1 MQGSQLEGGD
11 TVPHPIGKKELLLW
25 AGEVSGTQCS
35 KFEDLR
41 DGVVIMR
48 VFPSIWPRCVD
59 PRNSRKMKAA
69 PQLEW
74 ELKRNWDTIKSV
86 MTDIRLPVQ
95 LVDVAAIQQG
105 ASERATP
112 ARPALLHDES
122 DQAPRVQRRFR
133 PPIDPRLSVFLQSNA
148 SIDALSRGGA
158 LSLQPSDSDDGDDGA
173 NGAATASS
181 QGAVTA
187 LPHDTPADSRSAM
200 SPSPSAHTPLVSLL
214 GFSNDTRSS
223 RSQQQS
229 SALSLA
235 STHTGTSSNAS
246 DTQATNAQA
255 TAASQR
261 TDDRFAPAAIQPPP
275 QLTPSSSSEPRVFT
289 ALEQTT
295 IESPDDSSSFQ
306 SAHGSDVSAAAPSSR
321 ADGGKSDASSR
332 IHLTNSMSVSANLV
346 SSTFVPDPEPLAP
359 HSSRA
364 SSAVSPAV
372 ASYSGVYTATPQSA
386 RGMSLAF
393 QSASTSMWDRHDADV
408 RDRESSHGSPHVPP
422 NAAPAA
428 VSNSQRVDQLNH
440 SNLTRLHH
448 VPVQNPSVLSSAEV
462 SVTSGSHTELPTVG
476 LTWKSS
482 ALQDLG
488 EAAIAQ
494 LKVENES
501 LHRQLQLQREE
512 TAAQQARHELQLD
525 QLRQQTV
532 LEAAVFRSRIE
543 GLEAQMSSST
553 AAQEARLRR
562 EFALSS
568 SNLSDQMRL
577 VKVLGSSAV
586 QREFGDVGLE
596 EVVLTLKQQQLQLQ
610 GQVAQLQRSV
620 SADSAA
626 LAAAESSV
634 EVERK
639 RVRDLETKVAAA
651 TALPT
656 AAPSVAKL
664 INAVVVEHPGG
675 GALSLRERRL
685 VSIIEAMELEIT
697 EMHIASDCMIEA
709 FNSSQIKSS
718 SPGGKPKSALD
729 AYEEQ
734 REVLVMSDKLV
745 RAEERERYLTA
756 QVAELTRILDL
767 ERLGAGIQRD
777 SGQFRQESPHKPGA
791 ATPFAWLSQ
800 APGPGEQERLS
811 RNSAVVKALE
821 TAISCIPDSQSEM
834 SSLKAQLNVALSSFW
849 QMEVE
854 SLLLR
859 RRLFQTSALI
869 EASAERLH
877 SREKLLSEEL
887 TACRERHDETVKQ
900 LGESHLNQCLQLSK
914 QSALFQVQCEIKDI
928 VAQELKLERDAAF
941 ADLKISQTAAC
952 CSSIGAFKTMH
963 ARLLAVSQEAARFEM
978 QCALLSCI
986 WVTRFQ
992 AQTQGSALGA
1002 LDSGA
1007 ERGDIPLRAPV
1018 IQRGACQRQRRRH
1031 EIKTSEITYAASGFN
1046 VVFSDTAPPA
1056 SSDFRASSI
1065 DPSEPN
1071 QRHKRKPATGST
1083 PGLGRRRSHCC
1094 RGHKHYFCNAGRRSG
1109 VAGKSQ
1115 RFARREAA
1123 AHRKGIPSRRAPHAL
1138 LVTLA
1143 AGSTGLL
1150 PV

>member
-25 AGEVSGTQCS
+25 AGEVTGTHCS

-48 VFPSIWPRCVD
+48 VLSSIWPRCVD
-59 PRNSRKMKAA
+59 PRSSRKIKAA

-74 ELKRNWDTIKSV
+74 ELKRNWDTIRSI

-105 ASERATP
+105 
-112 ARPALLHDES
+112 
-122 DQAPRVQRRFR
+122 RFR
-133 PPIDPRLSVFLQSNA
+133 ACYNLLVLLFFMMSLTKHREFSVDFAHPIDPRLSAFLQSNA

-158 LSLQPSDSDDGDDGA
+158 LSLQPSDSDDGNDGA
-173 NGAATASS
+173 NGSTNAFSE
-181 QGAVTA
+181 GAPMA
-187 LPHDTPADSRSAM
+187 LPPHVTPVDRRSAT
-200 SPSPSAHTPLVSLL
+200 SSSPSAHTPLVALL
-214 GFSNDTRSS
+214 GFSNDTLSS
-223 RSQQQS
+223 RSERRS
-229 SALSLA
+229 SALSLD
-235 STHTGTSSNAS
+235 STLTGTSSNGLDSQLAVPIS
-246 DTQATNAQA
+246 AQA

-261 TDDRFAPAAIQPPP
+261 TDDHVASAAVQPPP
-275 QLTPSSSSEPRVFT
+275 RSPSSSSSDPRVFT
-289 ALEQTT
+289 ALEQPL
-295 IESPDDSSSFQ
+295 IESAHDSSSLQ
-306 SAHGSDVSAAAPSSR
+306 AAHGSDVSSAAPSSR
-321 ADGGKSDASSR
+321 GDDGNGDASSR
-332 IHLTNSMSVSANLV
+332 IQLTNSMSVSANLV
-346 SSTFVPDPEPLAP
+346 SSTFTPDPELLAP
-359 HSSRA
+359 HSSHS

-372 ASYSGVYTATPQSA
+372 ASYSGVYTTTPQSA
-386 RGMSLAF
+386 RVMSLTF
-393 QSASTSMWDRHDADV
+393 QSTSSSQRDRHDSSEA
-408 RDRESSHGSPHVPP
+408 RDHESSHGSPNVLPK
-422 NAAPAA
+422 AAPAA
-428 VSNSQRVDQLNH
+428 VSNSQDVGQPNH
-440 SNLTRLHH
+440 AHFTRLHY
-448 VPVQNPSVLSSAEV
+448 VPVQNPSVLSSVPAT
-462 SVTSGSHTELPTVG
+462 VTSVSHTALPTVG

-482 ALQDLG
+482 ALQDHG

-512 TAAQQARHELQLD
+512 AAAQQARHELQLD

-543 GLEAQMSSST
+543 GLEAQISSSA

-562 EFALSS
+562 ELALSS

-586 QREFGDVGLE
+586 QREFGGVDLE
-596 EVVLTLKQQQLQLQ
+596 EVVLALKQQQLQLQ
-610 GQVAQLQRSV
+610 DQVAQLQRSV

-626 LAAAESSV
+626 LAAAESSI
-634 EVERK
+634 EAERK

-651 TALPT
+651 IALPT

-675 GALSLRERRL
+675 GPLSLRERRL

-697 EMHIASDCMIEA
+697 EMHVASDCMIEA
-709 FNSSQIKSS
+709 LNSSQIKSS
-718 SPGGKPKSALD
+718 APGGKPKSALD

-734 REVLVMSDKLV
+734 RELLVMSDKLV
-745 RAEERERYLTA
+745 RAEERERYLSA

-777 SGQFRQESPHKPGA
+777 SGQIRQESPHKPGV

-821 TAISCIPDSQSEM
+821 TAISCIPDTQSEM

-900 LGESHLNQCLQLSK
+900 LSESHLKQCLQLSK

-928 VAQELKLERDAAF
+928 IAQELKLERDSAF
-941 ADLKISQTAAC
+941 ADLRISQTAAC
-952 CSSIGAFKTMH
+952 SSSIGAFKTMH
-963 ARLLAVSQEAARFEM
+963 ARLLTISQEAARFERPI
-978 QCALLSCI
+978 ALFSWIC
-986 WVTRFQ
+986 VTRSQ

-1002 LDSGA
+1002 IDSGA

-1018 IQRGACQRQRRRH
+1018 IQRGPCQRQRRRH
-1031 EIKTSEITYAASGFN
+1031 EIKTSEIT
-1046 VVFSDTAPPA
+1046 DQLPA
-1056 SSDFRASSI
+1056 SMFCSLTHR
-1065 DPSEPN
+1065 PS
-1071 QRHKRKPATGST
+1071 
-1083 PGLGRRRSHCC
+1083 LLL
-1094 RGHKHYFCNAGRRSG
+1094 
-1109 VAGKSQ
+1109 
-1115 RFARREAA
+1115 RF
-1123 AHRKGIPSRRAPHAL
+1123 
-1138 LVTLA
+1138 
-1143 AGSTGLL
+1143 
-1150 PV
+1150 